1 MSARVSRRNLLVVSV
16 NENCEPSPGA
26 PVREAVKSYM
36 KKLNNMEQGHE
47 GTRDV
52 AWDILVGKHY
62 HSKINGPLWASQI
75 HYRLLYRH
83 VR

>member
-1 MSARVSRRNLLVVSV
+1 MSVRVSRGNLLLVSV
-16 NENCEPSPGA
+16 KENCEPSPGA

-52 AWDILVGKHY
+52 HRKFAWDRSY
-62 HSKINGPLWASQI
+62 QI
-75 HYRLLYRH
+75 SPRN
-83 VR
+83 